1 MTLDLASR
9 QDILEIKALLQELYA
24 SQTAKPV
31 PANEPLMDVQS
42 VADYT
47 HFDRKTV
54 EKWVKKGEYNG
65 TGRLV
70 YLPAF
75 QFGGRLRFKRADV
88 EAFGLGTGVLVPSI
102 KAGEAPVATKPTKQP
117 KKSKTPVASEKA
129 LRRVA

>member
-1 MTLDLASR
+1 MAFDLATA
-9 QDILEIKALLQELYA
+9 QQVQALEAKVDALLHVL
-24 SQTAKPV
+24 AKQPA
-31 PANEPLMDVQS
+31 PANEPLLDVQS

-54 EKWVKKGEYNG
+54 EKWVKKGEYNQ
-65 TGRLV
+65 TGKLI

-88 EAFGLGTGVLVPSI
+88 EAFGLGTGVLAPSI
-102 KAGEAPVATKPTKQP
+102 QPGESPVATKQP
-117 KKSKTPVASEKA
+117 KKSKAPVASEKA